1 MIYVLIS
8 YLLGSIPFG
17 LLLVKIFEGKD
28 IREIG
33 SKNIGATNVMRTGN
47 KFLAFCTFLLDALK
61 ATLAAYLSLKNINDS
76 LMFQISIISI
86 FLGHMFPIWLKF
98 KGGKGISTLFGV
110 TAYLAPVI
118 FLISIITWYL
128 MFKITKISAAGGITA
143 TIATFILTFFIHI
156 PNLQF
161 CLSIAY
167 GIIMLLIIFKHKEN
181 IIRIIDGNEKSFK

>member
-61 ATLAAYLSLKNINDS
+61 GTLAAYLSLKNINDS

-167 GIIMLLIIFKHKEN
+167 GIIMLLIVFKHKEN